1 MTGSWKVYASSL
13 ATTLG
18 VAYIGCAIFDVLFPP
33 YGMLVAFA
41 PHSPW
46 PIYGSPLGFLAGFVT
61 FSAAG
66 LVLGALYGIAWEFWS
81 RRLT

>member
-1 MTGSWKVYASSL
+1 MTGLWKVYASSL

-33 YGMLVAFA
+33 YGLLVAVA

-46 PIYGSPLGFLAGFVT
+46 PLYGSPLGFLTGFVT
-61 FSAAG
+61 FSVAG

-81 RRLT
+81 KRLA